1 MSPWITA
8 RRVLS
13 TSVAEA
19 VHIRVPPSSSAP
31 SQISRS
37 AAPMTFRS
45 YASLSNPHV
54 QPFTAHCHPT
64 RSAALAP
71 FASQTTS
78 SLSRDAITRRMLPMV
93 SGFHSSA
100 SIHRAQSSKTATETA
115 ALNKPETRA
124 CWKCGTAVPFL
135 AFQCTNA
142 DCKVVQTLAPGANYF
157 EILGLGSEPTF
168 DIDLKD
174 LRIKF
179 FKIQQQIH
187 PDSYSQNTNGDQVY
201 AQQQSSL
208 TNKAYAT
215 LKEPLS
221 RANYILEL
229 LGAPIHE
236 TESLDETELL
246 MEVMEARELLEDAQ
260 TEEEVDDL
268 KHVNDARIKDAV
280 SGLSKAFKDQDMQQ
294 AKTLA
299 IQLQYWI
306 RINNVIRDWA
316 AGKTIVADHV

>member
-1 MSPWITA
+1 
-8 RRVLS
+8 
-13 TSVAEA
+13 
-19 VHIRVPPSSSAP
+19 
-31 SQISRS
+31 
-37 AAPMTFRS
+37 MTR
-45 YASLSNPHV
+45 P
-54 QPFTAHCHPT
+54 
-64 RSAALAP
+64 
-71 FASQTTS
+71 
-78 SLSRDAITRRMLPMV
+78 MLPMI
-93 SGFHSSA
+93 SSFHSSA
-100 SIHRAQSSKTATETA
+100 SVHHAQSSKTETDTPKRPA
-115 ALNKPETRA
+115 TRA
-124 CWKCGTAVPFL
+124 CWKCGTPVPFL
-135 AFQCTNA
+135 AFQCTNS

-168 DIDLKD
+168 DIDVKD

-221 RANYILEL
+221 RANYILEV

-236 TESLDETELL
+236 TESLDKSELL